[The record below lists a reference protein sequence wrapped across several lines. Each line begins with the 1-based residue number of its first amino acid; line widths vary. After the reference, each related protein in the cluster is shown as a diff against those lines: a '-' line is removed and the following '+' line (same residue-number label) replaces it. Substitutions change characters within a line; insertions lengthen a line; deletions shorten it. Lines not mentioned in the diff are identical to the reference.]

1 MMYDT
6 FLMHHCYFDYI
17 FDIVRFLIGSI
28 GIVISLPI
36 SGIIA
41 VLLFKKGFRKC
52 E

>member
-1 MMYDT
+1 MDI
-6 FLMHHCYFDYI
+6 DYI